1 MISFHCKK
9 CGKKIKVPEE
19 QVGKKGRCPKCRTIV
34 VVPKPKDVAPAISQ
48 SVLDS
53 EKQPETPAPVD
64 DTTQKHEAESP
75 KTSWDDAFAK
85 TIEEAQDHDDR
96 IQEQQEKE
104 QEQTEHTG
112 QRKLPWFID
121 FFLYP
126 TSLPG
131 LINMGIFSLLPVLLI
146 VRRLSPVPFI
156 WSFLTLIITVYMY
169 YYFVECIYDSAA
181 GGIRSPR
188 SIPKVLEISDV
199 FLRLFSAAGCFFV
212 VFGPVLLYFG
222 FTKKI
227 DIFFWLLITYAVFFF
242 PMTLLAAVTFDF
254 TRGFST
260 LLWFMS
266 IFKTFLQY
274 IGLVLIVCALVGLV
288 VWLASVFHDS
298 RILAFIVS
306 VLFIYLTM
314 LVAHLFGRFYWRY
327 KEKLNW
333 EV

>member
-9 CGKKIKVPEE
+9 CGKKIKVSEE

-48 SVLDS
+48 SDLGS
-53 EKQPETPAPVD
+53 QKHPETHPPVA
-64 DTTQKHEAESP
+64 DTTQKQEPESSQ
-75 KTSWDDAFAK
+75 TSWDDAFAK

-104 QEQTEHTG
+104 QEKTERTG
-112 QRKLPWFID
+112 HRKLPWFID

-146 VRRLSPVPFI
+146 VRRLYPVPFI

-181 GGIRSPR
+181 GGTRSPR
-188 SIPKVLEISDV
+188 TIPKVFEISDV
-199 FLRLFSAAGCFFV
+199 FLRLLSAAGCFFV

-222 FTKKI
+222 FTKRI
-227 DIFFWLLITYAVFFF
+227 DVFFWLLIIYAVFFF
-242 PMTLLAAVTFDF
+242 PMALLAAVTFDF
-254 TRGFST
+254 TRGFSP

-274 IGLVLIVCALVGLV
+274 IGLVLIVCAIVGLV
-288 VWLASVFHDS
+288 VWLALVFHDS

-306 VLFIYLTM
+306 VLYIYLTM